1 MYNCIKVLLWLC
13 ILLISAFEK
22 MQLALNLIMGIKL
35 SNVFHMNSN
44 ELSKI
49 YMPICWKIN
58 FCQKLYKLNIIHLQ
72 YRYHI
77 HIYIWNTFLLKKW
90 WSCKHFDFA
99 IKHIFDSISLTLIG
113 RSCKSSCAVYKSF
126 LMVTTKKLKERRRK
140 S

>member
-13 ILLISAFEK
+13 ILLISGKICSLRWILLWA
-22 MQLALNLIMGIKL
+22 L

-58 FCQKLYKLNIIHLQ
+58 FCQKLYKLSIIHLQ
-72 YRYHI
+72 YRYHL